1 MIYIVLSIIQG
12 IMEPLPISSSGHLY
26 LISNYFNINTNN
38 LSFEIITNFGSLIA
52 ILFYYRIKIKELF
65 KGTYNYIKN
74 KENNNS
80 FKYLLMIVT
89 GTIPAIIIGGLLKD
103 YIEKNI
109 NIKLIGIAF
118 IITSLFLYLIK
129 DKKGYKKTISLKDS
143 IIIGLYQSIALFPGI
158 SRSGST
164 IVGCMNQDLDRETSF
179 DYSFMLYIPVS
190 IGSFIL
196 SIKDLN
202 FSPIFLFCII
212 LSAIT
217 TYISLKLF
225 SKIIKNG
232 KLFIF
237 SIYTLII
244 GLFCFFKF

>member
-1 MIYIVLSIIQG
+1 MLYIILSIIQG
-12 IMEPLPISSSGHLY
+12 ITEPLPISSSGHLY
-26 LISNYFNINTNN
+26 LISNIFNINTNN

-52 ILFYYRIKIKELF
+52 VLFYYRLKIKELF
-65 KGTYNYIKN
+65 KGTYNYIQKKESN
-74 KENNNS
+74 KS
-80 FKYLLMIVT
+80 FKDLTMIVT

-103 YIEKNI
+103 YIEKII
-109 NIKLIGIAF
+109 NIKIIGIAF

-129 DKKGYKKTISLKDS
+129 DKKGKKNSISFKDS
-143 IIIGLYQSIALFPGI
+143 MIIGLYQAIALFPGI

-164 IVGCMNQDLDRETSF
+164 IVGCMNQDLDRETAF

-196 SIKDLN
+196 NIKDFS
-202 FSPIFLFCII
+202 FSPIFILCIT

-225 SKIIKNG
+225 SKVIKNG